1 MKSTVAA
8 ATALVLA
15 IAATTAS
22 AGVVIFQEVVNQTG
36 ASKTDETVMVQG
48 HRQKVIS
55 GDQETITD
63 LDAGTMYVTNPKAKQ
78 FVQPKFPPAGLFAM
92 KMVWE
97 GSTTELKK
105 TGGTHKV
112 AGYACQDYTGSAV
125 LGRHRL
131 NLTKCVASDAPGAK
145 EFVEYQKALATKL
158 KGTPLAPKGEIPD
171 GIPVS
176 SSITW
181 AQLPFVPPRGFPPAQ
196 AARIN
201 ADLAKYKPV
210 TTNTTVSKIEVKDI
224 PAGTFVVPADYT
236 KGAEPMTPQ
245 LMKIPGAHRI
255 PPSAAP
261 AGQVTPAAPAAH

>member
-8 ATALVLA
+8 ATAIVLA

-22 AGVVIFQEVVNQTG
+22 AGVVISQEVVDQTG
-36 ASKTDETVMVQG
+36 AHKTNETVMVQG
-48 HRQKVIS
+48 HKQKVIS

-63 LDAGTMYVTNPKAKQ
+63 LDAGTMYITNTKTKE
-78 FVQPKFPPAGLFAM
+78 FVQPKFPPAGLFAV
-92 KMVWE
+92 KMIWQ

-112 AGYACQDYTGSAV
+112 AGYACQDYTGSSV

-145 EFVEYQKALATKL
+145 EFVEYEKALADKV
-158 KGTPLAPKGEIPD
+158 KGTPLAPKGQIPD

-176 SSITW
+176 SSMTW
-181 AQLPFVPPRGFPPAQ
+181 TQLPFVPPRGFPPEQ
-196 AARIN
+196 AAKLN
-201 ADLAKYKPV
+201 EGLAKYKPITSNV
-210 TTNTTVSKIEVKDI
+210 TVSKIEVKDL

-236 KGAEPMTPQ
+236 KGEERRCRSS
-245 LMKIPGAHRI
+245 L
-255 PPSAAP
+255 
-261 AGQVTPAAPAAH
+261 